1 MRRVTIT
8 IPDDTLEFVHDCV
21 ERGGASSVSAYFA
34 NLAAQ
39 QTREDDLLALID
51 RLDAELGAPSDADV
65 EWARRVTH
73 AEE

>member
-1 MRRVTIT
+1 M
-8 IPDDTLEFVHDCV
+8 
-21 ERGGASSVSAYFA
+21 SAYFA

-39 QTREDDLLALID
+39 QTREDELLALID

-73 AEE
+73 GEE